1 MQKTIES
8 LEKEKINLREKVGE
22 LDMESKQLTLNVKER
37 DDKIK

>member
-22 LDMESKQLTLNVKER
+22 LDMESKQLALNVKER